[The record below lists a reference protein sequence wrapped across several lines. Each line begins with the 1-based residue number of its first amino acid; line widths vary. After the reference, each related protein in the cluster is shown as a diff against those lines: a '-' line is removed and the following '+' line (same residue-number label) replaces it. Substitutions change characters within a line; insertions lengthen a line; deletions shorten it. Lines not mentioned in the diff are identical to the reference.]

1 MVVEKGR
8 HCFYSCPR
16 VENVLLKHAIL
27 SLDVHLSFLTLSL
40 ATTQKSLLKEG
51 SPKIIKL
58 RRPRQHTL
66 THAYT
71 DTVSV
76 PGMCVCVRV
85 WAWCVGRDTTA
96 ADDRFY
102 EWCSPGHIAGW
113 HIGVSHFRRLNGLKF
128 FFYIADWQI
137 QGREKGKR

>member
-8 HCFYSCPR
+8 HCFYSCPH

-76 PGMCVCVRV
+76 PGMCVCVCVSELDV
-85 WAWCVGRDTTA
+85 WEETLQQQMTGFMSDV
-96 ADDRFY
+96 
-102 EWCSPGHIAGW
+102 H
-113 HIGVSHFRRLNGLKF
+113 
-128 FFYIADWQI
+128 
-137 QGREKGKR
+137 QGI

>member
-8 HCFYSCPR
+8 HCFYSCPH

-58 RRPRQHTL
+58 RRPRQHTNTCL
-66 THAYT
+66 YGH
-71 DTVSV
+71 SQR
-76 PGMCVCVRV
+76 PGYVCVCVSELDV
-85 WAWCVGRDTTA
+85 WEETLQQQMTGFMSDV
-96 ADDRFY
+96 
-102 EWCSPGHIAGW
+102 H
-113 HIGVSHFRRLNGLKF
+113 
-128 FFYIADWQI
+128 
-137 QGREKGKR
+137 QGI